1 MTCRHRGQVS
11 VTRRLGQEAVNMSV
25 DRSTGDQQPWPVEQA
40 PGRVDAIR
48 PEDDPF
54 YAAPSGYEAVPPGTI
69 LRVRPVEIAMF
80 GRLRQRVDAW
90 QLLYRTTDLGGFAQ
104 AGVTTVLRPHN
115 AEPVLLS
122 YQCAIDGVASS
133 CFPSYALRRGAR
145 AFGAVPQFEFL
156 LVLHALRR
164 GWTISIPDH
173 EGPDGHWGSPQEP
186 GFCTL
191 DGIRAALSFEPL
203 ALHAHT
209 PVALWGYSGGG
220 LATSWAAEMAQEYA
234 PELELVGAAL
244 GSPVGDPGSA
254 FTRLNAT
261 LHAALPTLVVA
272 GLRRTYPE
280 LDRIV
285 RQYVNEDGMRILDS
299 VESMTTV
306 RAVARLARHDLDDY
320 IDVPLADL
328 LALPE
333 IVEIFRDIQP
343 GRTAP
348 SIPLLVIQSVHD
360 QIIAIDD
367 VDGQVDRYVEAG
379 AHVTYLR
386 DRLSEHLSLH
396 PLSAPATLDWL
407 ADRFEGIPV
416 PEPSIRTVW
425 STAFSLAAVR
435 GVASLTWT
443 TIRALTIGVRV

>member
-1 MTCRHRGQVS
+1 
-11 VTRRLGQEAVNMSV
+11 MSV
-25 DRSTGDQQPWPVEQA
+25 DRSLGDEQPWPVERA
-40 PGRVDAIR
+40 PSCSDATR

-54 YAAPSGYEAVPPGTI
+54 YAAPEGYEAAPPGTI
-69 LRVRPVEIAMF
+69 LKVRPVEVAMF
-80 GRLRQRVDAW
+80 GRVRQRVDAW
-90 QLLYRTTDLGGFAQ
+90 QLLYRTADLGGFPQ
-104 AGVTTVLRPHN
+104 ASVTTVLRPRN

-133 CFPSYALRRGAR
+133 CFPSYALRRGSR
-145 AFGAVPQFEFL
+145 ALGAVPQFEFL

-191 DGIRAALSFEPL
+191 DAVRAALSFEPL
-203 ALHAHT
+203 DLHSST

-220 LATSWAAEMAQEYA
+220 LATSWAAEMAPEYA
-234 PELELVGAAL
+234 PEIEVVGAAL

-280 LDRIV
+280 LDRVV
-285 RQYVNEDGMRILDS
+285 REHVNEDGMRILDS

-306 RAVARLARHDLDDY
+306 RAVRKLARHDLDHY

-333 IVEIFRDIQP
+333 IVQVFLDIQP

-348 SIPLLVIQSVHD
+348 TAPLLVVQSVHD
-360 QIIAIDD
+360 QIIAVDD
-367 VDGQVDRYVEAG
+367 VDGQVDRYIEAG

-396 PLSAPATLDWL
+396 PLSAPLTLDWL
-407 ADRFEGIPV
+407 ADRFAGLPV
-416 PEPSIRTVW
+416 EEPSTRTVW
-425 STAFSLAAVR
+425 STAFSFSAVR
-435 GVASLTWT
+435 GLLSLTWT
-443 TIRALTIGVRV
+443 TITALVVGIRA

>member
-1 MTCRHRGQVS
+1 
-11 VTRRLGQEAVNMSV
+11 MSV
-25 DRSTGDQQPWPVEQA
+25 DRSLGDEQPWPVERA
-40 PGRVDAIR
+40 PSRSDATR

-54 YAAPSGYEAVPPGTI
+54 YTAPEGYEAALPGTI
-69 LRVRPVEIAMF
+69 LKVRPVEVAMF
-80 GRLRQRVDAW
+80 GRVRQRVDAW
-90 QLLYRTTDLGGFAQ
+90 QLLYRTADLGGFPQ
-104 AGVTTVLRPHN
+104 ASVTTVLRPRD
-115 AEPVLLS
+115 AQPVLLS

-133 CFPSYALRRGAR
+133 CFPSYALRRGSR

-191 DGIRAALSFEPL
+191 DAVRAALSFEPL
-203 ALHAHT
+203 ELHSST

-220 LATSWAAEMAQEYA
+220 LATSWAAEMAPEYA
-234 PELELVGAAL
+234 PEIEVVGAAL

-261 LHAALPTLVVA
+261 FHSALPTLVVA

-280 LDRIV
+280 LDRVI
-285 RQYVNEDGMRILDS
+285 RQYVDEDGMRILDS
-299 VESMTTV
+299 VENMTTV
-306 RAVARLARHDLDDY
+306 RAVTRLARHDLDRY

-333 IVEIFRDIQP
+333 IVQVFQDIQP

-348 SIPLLVIQSVHD
+348 TAPLLVVQSVHD
-360 QIIAIDD
+360 QIIAVDD
-367 VDGQVDRYVEAG
+367 VDGQVDRYIEAG

-396 PLSAPATLDWL
+396 PLSAPLTLDWL
-407 ADRFEGIPV
+407 ADRFAGLPV
-416 PEPSIRTVW
+416 EEPSTRTVW
-425 STAFSLAAVR
+425 STAFSLSAVR
-435 GVASLTWT
+435 GLLSLTWT
-443 TIRALTIGVRV
+443 TITALVVGIRA

>member
-1 MTCRHRGQVS
+1 
-11 VTRRLGQEAVNMSV
+11 MSV
-25 DRSTGDQQPWPVEQA
+25 DRSMEDEQPWPVERA
-40 PGRVDAIR
+40 PSRSDATR

-54 YAAPSGYEAVPPGTI
+54 YAAPDGYEAAPPGTI
-69 LRVRPVEIAMF
+69 LKVRPVEVAMF
-80 GRLRQRVDAW
+80 GRVRQRVDAW
-90 QLLYRTTDLGGFAQ
+90 QLLYRTADLGGYPQ
-104 AGVTTVLRPHN
+104 ASVTTVLRPRD

-133 CFPSYALRRGAR
+133 CFPSYALRRGSR

-191 DGIRAALSFEPL
+191 DAIRAALSFEPL
-203 ALHAHT
+203 ELNDST

-220 LATSWAAEMAQEYA
+220 LATSWAAEMAPEYA
-234 PELELVGAAL
+234 PEIELVGAAL

-280 LDRIV
+280 LDRVI
-285 RQYVNEDGMRILDS
+285 RQHVNEDGMRILDS

-306 RAVARLARHDLDDY
+306 RAVTKLARHDLDHY

-333 IVEIFRDIQP
+333 IVQVFLDIQP

-348 SIPLLVIQSVHD
+348 TAPLLVIQSVHD
-360 QIIAIDD
+360 QIIAVDD
-367 VDGQVDRYVEAG
+367 VDGQVDRYIEAG

-396 PLSAPATLDWL
+396 PIGAPLTLDWL
-407 ADRFEGIPV
+407 SDRFAGVPV
-416 PEPSIRTVW
+416 EEPSTRTVW
-425 STAFSLAAVR
+425 SIAFSFAAVR
-435 GVASLTWT
+435 GLLSMTWT
-443 TIRALTIGVRV
+443 TVRALVGGVRA

>member
-1 MTCRHRGQVS
+1 
-11 VTRRLGQEAVNMSV
+11 MSV
-25 DRSTGDQQPWPVEQA
+25 DRSMEDEQPWPVERA
-40 PGRVDAIR
+40 PSRSDATR

-54 YAAPSGYEAVPPGTI
+54 YAAPDGYEAAPPGTI
-69 LRVRPVEIAMF
+69 LKVRPVEVAMF
-80 GRLRQRVDAW
+80 GRVRQRVDAW
-90 QLLYRTTDLGGFAQ
+90 QLLYRTADLGGYPQ
-104 AGVTTVLRPHN
+104 ASVTTVLRPRD

-133 CFPSYALRRGAR
+133 CFPSYALRRGSR

-191 DGIRAALSFEPL
+191 DAIRAALSFEPL
-203 ALHAHT
+203 ELNEST

-220 LATSWAAEMAQEYA
+220 LATSWAAEMAPEYA
-234 PELELVGAAL
+234 PEIELVGAAL

-280 LDRIV
+280 LDRVI
-285 RQYVNEDGMRILDS
+285 RQHVNEDGMRILDS

-306 RAVARLARHDLDDY
+306 RAVTKLARHDLDHY

-333 IVEIFRDIQP
+333 IVQVFLDIQP

-348 SIPLLVIQSVHD
+348 TAPLLVIQSVHD
-360 QIIAIDD
+360 QIIAVDD
-367 VDGQVDRYVEAG
+367 VDGQVDRYIEAG

-396 PLSAPATLDWL
+396 PIGAPLTLDWL
-407 ADRFEGIPV
+407 SDRFAGVPV
-416 PEPSIRTVW
+416 EEPSTRTVW
-425 STAFSLAAVR
+425 SIAFSFAAVR
-435 GVASLTWT
+435 GLLSMTWT
-443 TIRALTIGVRV
+443 TIRALVGGVRA

>member
-1 MTCRHRGQVS
+1 
-11 VTRRLGQEAVNMSV
+11 MSV
-25 DRSTGDQQPWPVEQA
+25 DRSMEDEQSWPMERW
-40 PGRVDAIR
+40 PSCDDATR

-54 YAAPSGYEAVPPGTI
+54 YAAPEGYEAALPGTV
-69 LRVRPVEIAMF
+69 LKVRPVEVAMF
-80 GRLRQRVDAW
+80 GRVHQHVDAW
-90 QLLYRTTDLGGFAQ
+90 QLLYRTADLGGVPQ
-104 AGVTTVLRPHN
+104 ASVTTVLRPQN

-133 CFPSYALRRGAR
+133 CFPSYALRRGSK

-191 DGIRAALSFEPL
+191 DAIRAALSFEPL
-203 ALHAHT
+203 ELNSST

-220 LATSWAAEMAQEYA
+220 LATSWTAEMAPEYA
-234 PELELVGAAL
+234 PEIELVGAVL

-280 LDRIV
+280 LDRII
-285 RQYVNEDGMRILDS
+285 RQYVNEDGLRILDS

-306 RAVARLARHDLDDY
+306 RAVTKLARHDLDHY
-320 IDVPLADL
+320 IDIPLADL

-333 IVEIFRDIQP
+333 LVQVFVDIQP

-348 SIPLLVIQSVHD
+348 TAPLLVIQAVHD

-367 VDGQVDRYVEAG
+367 VDGQVDRYNEAG
-379 AHVTYLR
+379 ARVTYLR
-386 DRLSEHLSLH
+386 DRLSDHLSLH
-396 PLSAPATLDWL
+396 PLSAPLTLDWL
-407 ADRFEGIPV
+407 AARFAGEPV
-416 PEPSIRTVW
+416 PDPSTQTVW
-425 STAFSLAAVR
+425 STAFSFAAVR
-435 GVASLTWT
+435 GLMSLTWT
-443 TIRALTIGVRV
+443 TFRALTIGVRA

>member
-1 MTCRHRGQVS
+1 
-11 VTRRLGQEAVNMSV
+11 MSV
-25 DRSTGDQQPWPVEQA
+25 DRSMEDQQSWPVERA
-40 PGRVDAIR
+40 PLLDDATR

-54 YAAPSGYEAVPPGTI
+54 YTPPAGYETTLPGTV
-69 LRVRPVEIAMF
+69 LRVRPVEVAMF
-80 GRLRQRVDAW
+80 GRVGQPVDAW
-90 QLLYRTTDLGGFAQ
+90 QLLYRTADLGGLPQ
-104 AGVTTVLRPHN
+104 ASVTTVLRPRN

-133 CFPSYALRRGAR
+133 CFPSYALRRGSK

-191 DGIRAALSFEPL
+191 DAIRAALSFEPL
-203 ALHAHT
+203 ELHEST

-220 LATSWAAEMAQEYA
+220 LATSWAAEMAPEYA
-234 PELELVGAAL
+234 PEIELVGAAL

-280 LDRIV
+280 LDRVI
-285 RQYVNEDGMRILDS
+285 RKYVNEDGMRILDS

-306 RAVARLARHDLDDY
+306 RAVTRLARHDLDNY
-320 IDVPLADL
+320 IDIPLADL

-333 IVEIFRDIQP
+333 IVQVFLDIQP
-343 GRTAP
+343 GRIAPTA
-348 SIPLLVIQSVHD
+348 PLLVVQSVHD
-360 QIIAIDD
+360 QIIAVDD
-367 VDGQVDRYVEAG
+367 VDGQVMRYNEAG

-396 PLSAPATLDWL
+396 PLSAPLTLDWL
-407 ADRFEGIPV
+407 ADRFAGVPV
-416 PEPSIRTVW
+416 PGPSTRTVW

-435 GVASLTWT
+435 DLVSLTWT
-443 TIRALTIGVRV
+443 TFRALTIGVRA

>member
-1 MTCRHRGQVS
+1 
-11 VTRRLGQEAVNMSV
+11 MSV
-25 DRSTGDQQPWPVEQA
+25 DRSMEDEPSWPVERA
-40 PGRVDAIR
+40 PLRTDATR

-54 YAAPSGYEAVPPGTI
+54 YTAPAGYETALPGTI
-69 LRVRPVEIAMF
+69 LKVRPVEVAMF
-80 GRLRQRVDAW
+80 GRVRQRVDAW
-90 QLLYRTTDLGGFAQ
+90 QLLYRTADLGGLPQ
-104 AGVTTVLRPHN
+104 ASVTTVLRPRN
-115 AEPVLLS
+115 AQPVLLS

-133 CFPSYALRRGAR
+133 CFPSYALRRGSK

-191 DGIRAALSFEPL
+191 DAIRAALSFEPL
-203 ALHAHT
+203 ALHEST

-220 LATSWAAEMAQEYA
+220 LATSWAAEMAPEYA
-234 PELELVGAAL
+234 PEIELVGAAL

-280 LDRIV
+280 LDRVI
-285 RQYVNEDGMRILDS
+285 RKYVNEDGMRILDS

-306 RAVARLARHDLDDY
+306 RAVTRLARHDLDKY

-333 IVEIFRDIQP
+333 IVQVFLDIQP
-343 GRTAP
+343 GRIAPTA
-348 SIPLLVIQSVHD
+348 PLLVIQAVHD
-360 QIIAIDD
+360 QIIAVDD
-367 VDGQVDRYVEAG
+367 VDGQVERYNEAG

-396 PLSAPATLDWL
+396 PLSAPLTLDWL
-407 ADRFEGIPV
+407 ADRFAGVPV
-416 PEPSIRTVW
+416 PGPSTRTVW

-435 GVASLTWT
+435 GLVSLTWT
-443 TIRALTIGVRV
+443 TFRAFTIGVRA

>member
-1 MTCRHRGQVS
+1 
-11 VTRRLGQEAVNMSV
+11 MSV
-25 DRSTGDQQPWPVEQA
+25 DRSMEDEQPWPVERA
-40 PGRVDAIR
+40 PSRSDATR

-54 YAAPSGYEAVPPGTI
+54 YAAPDGYEAAPPGTI
-69 LRVRPVEIAMF
+69 LKVRPVEVAMF
-80 GRLRQRVDAW
+80 GRVRQRVDAW
-90 QLLYRTTDLGGFAQ
+90 QLLYRTADLGGYPQ
-104 AGVTTVLRPHN
+104 ASVTTVLRPRD

-133 CFPSYALRRGAR
+133 CFPSYALRRGSR

-191 DGIRAALSFEPL
+191 DAIRAALSFEPL
-203 ALHAHT
+203 ELNDST

-220 LATSWAAEMAQEYA
+220 LATSWAAEMAPEYA
-234 PELELVGAAL
+234 PEIELVGAAL

-280 LDRIV
+280 LDRVI
-285 RQYVNEDGMRILDS
+285 RQHVDEDGMRILDS

-306 RAVARLARHDLDDY
+306 RAVTKLARHDLDHY

-333 IVEIFRDIQP
+333 IVQVFLDIQP

-348 SIPLLVIQSVHD
+348 TAPLLVIQSVHD
-360 QIIAIDD
+360 QIIAVDD
-367 VDGQVDRYVEAG
+367 VDGQVDRYIEAG

-396 PLSAPATLDWL
+396 PIGAPLTLNWLS
-407 ADRFEGIPV
+407 DRFAGVPV
-416 PEPSIRTVW
+416 EEPSTRTVW
-425 STAFSLAAVR
+425 SIAFSFAAVR
-435 GVASLTWT
+435 GLLSMTWT
-443 TIRALTIGVRV
+443 TIRALVGGVRA

>member
-1 MTCRHRGQVS
+1 
-11 VTRRLGQEAVNMSV
+11 MSV
-25 DRSTGDQQPWPVEQA
+25 DRSIEDEQPWPVERA
-40 PGRVDAIR
+40 PSRSDATR

-54 YAAPSGYEAVPPGTI
+54 YAAPDGYEAAPPGTI
-69 LRVRPVEIAMF
+69 LKVRPVEVAMF
-80 GRLRQRVDAW
+80 GRVRQRVDAW
-90 QLLYRTTDLGGFAQ
+90 QLLYRTADLGGYPQ
-104 AGVTTVLRPHN
+104 ASVTTVLRPRD

-133 CFPSYALRRGAR
+133 CFPSYALRRGSR

-191 DGIRAALSFEPL
+191 DAIRAALSFEPL
-203 ALHAHT
+203 ELNEST

-220 LATSWAAEMAQEYA
+220 LATSWAAEMAPEYA
-234 PELELVGAAL
+234 PEIELVGAAL

-280 LDRIV
+280 LDRVI
-285 RQYVNEDGMRILDS
+285 RQHVNEDGMRILDS

-306 RAVARLARHDLDDY
+306 RAVTKLARHDLDHY

-333 IVEIFRDIQP
+333 IVQVFLDIQP

-348 SIPLLVIQSVHD
+348 TAPLLVIQSVHD
-360 QIIAIDD
+360 QIIAVDD
-367 VDGQVDRYVEAG
+367 VDGQVDRYIEAG

-396 PLSAPATLDWL
+396 PIGAPLTLDWL
-407 ADRFEGIPV
+407 SDRFAGVPV
-416 PEPSIRTVW
+416 EEPSTRTVW
-425 STAFSLAAVR
+425 SIAFSFAAVR
-435 GVASLTWT
+435 GLLSMTWT
-443 TIRALTIGVRV
+443 TIRALVGGVRA

>member
-1 MTCRHRGQVS
+1 
-11 VTRRLGQEAVNMSV
+11 MSV
-25 DRSTGDQQPWPVEQA
+25 DRSLGDEQAWPVERA
-40 PGRVDAIR
+40 PSRSDATR

-54 YAAPSGYEAVPPGTI
+54 YAAPEGYEAAAPGTI
-69 LRVRPVEIAMF
+69 LKVRPVEVAMF
-80 GRLRQRVDAW
+80 GRVRQRVDAW
-90 QLLYRTTDLGGFAQ
+90 QLLYRTADLGGFPQ
-104 AGVTTVLRPHN
+104 ASVTTVLRPHD

-133 CFPSYALRRGAR
+133 CFPSYALRRGSK

-191 DGIRAALSFEPL
+191 DAIRAALSFEPL
-203 ALHAHT
+203 ELNDNT

-220 LATSWAAEMAQEYA
+220 LATSWAAEMAPEYA
-234 PELELVGAAL
+234 PEIELVGAAL

-280 LDRIV
+280 LDRVV
-285 RQYVNEDGMRILDS
+285 RQHVNEDGMRILDS

-306 RAVARLARHDLDDY
+306 RAVTKLARHDLDHY

-333 IVEIFRDIQP
+333 IVQVFLDIQP
-343 GRTAP
+343 GRIAP
-348 SIPLLVIQSVHD
+348 SAPLLVVQAVHD
-360 QIIAIDD
+360 QIIAVDD
-367 VDGQVDRYVEAG
+367 VDGQVERYNEAG

-396 PLSAPATLDWL
+396 PLSAPLTLDWL
-407 ADRFEGIPV
+407 ADRFAGV
-416 PEPSIRTVW
+416 PMPDPSTRTVW
-425 STAFSLAAVR
+425 STAFSFAAVR
-435 GVASLTWT
+435 GLVSMTWT
-443 TIRALTIGVRV
+443 MFRALTVGVRA

>member
-1 MTCRHRGQVS
+1 
-11 VTRRLGQEAVNMSV
+11 MSV
-25 DRSTGDQQPWPVEQA
+25 DRSLGEEQPWPVEYVSS
-40 PGRVDAIR
+40 RNDATR

-54 YAAPSGYEAVPPGTI
+54 YSAPEGYDAARPGTI
-69 LRVRPVEIAMF
+69 LKVRPVEVAML
-80 GRLRQRVDAW
+80 GRVRQRVDAW
-90 QLLYRTTDLGGFAQ
+90 QLLYRTVDLDGLAQ
-104 AGVTTVLRPHN
+104 ASVTTVLRPQN

-133 CFPSYALRRGAR
+133 CFPSYALRRGSR

-173 EGPDGHWGSPQEP
+173 EGPEGHWGAPKEP

-191 DGIRAALSFEPL
+191 DAIRAVLSFEPL
-203 ALHAHT
+203 ALHEST

-220 LATSWAAEMAQEYA
+220 LATSWAAEMAPEYA
-234 PELELVGAAL
+234 PEIELVGAAL

-261 LHAALPTLVVA
+261 LHAALPLLVVA

-285 RQYVNEDGMRILDS
+285 RQYVNEDGMRIFDS
-299 VESMTTV
+299 AESMTTV
-306 RAVARLARHDLDDY
+306 RAVIRLARHDLDDY

-333 IVEIFRDIQP
+333 IVQIFQDIQP

-348 SIPLLVIQSVHD
+348 TVPLLVVQSVHD

-367 VDGQVDRYVEAG
+367 VDGQVDRYNDAG

-396 PLSAPATLDWL
+396 PLCAPLTLDWL
-407 ADRFEGIPV
+407 ADRFAGVAV
-416 PEPSIRTVW
+416 PEPSTRTVW
-425 STAFSLAAVR
+425 STAFSFAALR
-435 GVASLTWT
+435 GLVSMTWT

>member
-1 MTCRHRGQVS
+1 
-11 VTRRLGQEAVNMSV
+11 MSV
-25 DRSTGDQQPWPVEQA
+25 DRSIEDEQPWPVERA
-40 PGRVDAIR
+40 PSRSDATR

-54 YAAPSGYEAVPPGTI
+54 YAAPDGYEAAPPGTI
-69 LRVRPVEIAMF
+69 LKVRPVEVAMF
-80 GRLRQRVDAW
+80 GRVRQRVDAW
-90 QLLYRTTDLGGFAQ
+90 QLLYRTAELGGYPQ
-104 AGVTTVLRPHN
+104 ASVTTVLRPRD

-133 CFPSYALRRGAR
+133 CFPSYALRRGSR

-191 DGIRAALSFEPL
+191 DAIRAALSFEPL
-203 ALHAHT
+203 ELNEST

-220 LATSWAAEMAQEYA
+220 LATSWAAEMAPEYA
-234 PELELVGAAL
+234 PEIELVGAAL

-280 LDRIV
+280 LDRVI
-285 RQYVNEDGMRILDS
+285 RQHVNEDGMRILDS

-306 RAVARLARHDLDDY
+306 RAVTKLARHDLDHY

-333 IVEIFRDIQP
+333 IVQVFLDIQP

-348 SIPLLVIQSVHD
+348 TAPLLVIQSVHD
-360 QIIAIDD
+360 QIIAVDD
-367 VDGQVDRYVEAG
+367 VDGQVDRYIEAG

-396 PLSAPATLDWL
+396 PIGAPLTLDWL
-407 ADRFEGIPV
+407 SDRFAGVPV
-416 PEPSIRTVW
+416 EEPSTRTVW
-425 STAFSLAAVR
+425 SIAFSFAAVR
-435 GVASLTWT
+435 GLLSMTWT
-443 TIRALTIGVRV
+443 TIRALVGGVRA

>member
-1 MTCRHRGQVS
+1 
-11 VTRRLGQEAVNMSV
+11 MSV
-25 DRSTGDQQPWPVEQA
+25 DRSMEDEQSWPVERA
-40 PGRVDAIR
+40 PLRNDATR

-54 YAAPSGYEAVPPGTI
+54 YTAPAGYESALPGTI
-69 LRVRPVEIAMF
+69 LKVRPVEVAMF
-80 GRLRQRVDAW
+80 GRVRQRVDAW
-90 QLLYRTTDLGGFAQ
+90 QLLYRTADLGGLPQ
-104 AGVTTVLRPHN
+104 ASVTTVLRPRN

-133 CFPSYALRRGAR
+133 CFPSYALRRGSKAV
-145 AFGAVPQFEFL
+145 GAVPQFEFL

-191 DGIRAALSFEPL
+191 DAIRAALSFEPL
-203 ALHAHT
+203 ELNDNT

-220 LATSWAAEMAQEYA
+220 LATSWAAEMAPEYA
-234 PELELVGAAL
+234 PEIELVGAAL

-272 GLRRTYPE
+272 GLRRTYPD
-280 LDRIV
+280 LDRVI

-306 RAVARLARHDLDDY
+306 RAVARLARHDLDNY

-333 IVEIFRDIQP
+333 IVQVFLDIQP
-343 GRTAP
+343 GRIAPTA
-348 SIPLLVIQSVHD
+348 PLLVIQAVHD
-360 QIIAIDD
+360 QIIAVDD
-367 VDGQVDRYVEAG
+367 VDGQVERYNEAG

-396 PLSAPATLDWL
+396 PLCAPLTLDWL
-407 ADRFEGIPV
+407 ADRFAGVPV
-416 PEPSIRTVW
+416 PCPSTRTVW

-435 GVASLTWT
+435 GLVSLTWT
-443 TIRALTIGVRV
+443 TFRALTIGVRA

>member
-1 MTCRHRGQVS
+1 
-11 VTRRLGQEAVNMSV
+11 MSV
-25 DRSTGDQQPWPVEQA
+25 DRSMADEQSWPVEQW
-40 PGRVDAIR
+40 PSCEDATR
-48 PEDDPF
+48 PENDPF
-54 YAAPSGYEAVPPGTI
+54 YAAPEGYEAALPGTI
-69 LRVRPVEIAMF
+69 LKVRPVEVAMF
-80 GRLRQRVDAW
+80 GRVRQRVDAW
-90 QLLYRTTDLGGFAQ
+90 QLLYRTADLGGLPQ
-104 AGVTTVLRPHN
+104 ASVTTVLRPHDG
-115 AEPVLLS
+115 EPVLLS

-133 CFPSYALRRGAR
+133 CFPSYALRRGSKAL
-145 AFGAVPQFEFL
+145 GAVPQFEFL

-191 DGIRAALSFEPL
+191 DAIRAALSFESL
-203 ALHAHT
+203 ELHEST

-220 LATSWAAEMAQEYA
+220 LATSWAAEMAPEYA

-272 GLRRTYPE
+272 GLRRTYPD
-280 LDRIV
+280 LDRVV

-306 RAVARLARHDLDDY
+306 RAVRRLARHDLDNY
-320 IDVPLADL
+320 IDIPLADL

-333 IVEIFRDIQP
+333 IVQVFQDIQP
-343 GRTAP
+343 GRIAP
-348 SIPLLVIQSVHD
+348 SVPLLVVQAVHD
-360 QIIAIDD
+360 QIIAVDD
-367 VDGQVDRYVEAG
+367 VDGQVDRYLEAG

-396 PLSAPATLDWL
+396 PLSAPLTLDWL
-407 ADRFEGIPV
+407 ADRFAGLPV
-416 PEPSIRTVW
+416 AEPGTRTVW
-425 STAFSLAAVR
+425 STAFSFAAVR
-435 GVASLTWT
+435 GLMSLTWT
-443 TIRALTIGVRV
+443 TVRALTVGVRA

>member
-1 MTCRHRGQVS
+1 
-11 VTRRLGQEAVNMSV
+11 MSV
-25 DRSTGDQQPWPVEQA
+25 DRSIEDEQPWPVERA
-40 PGRVDAIR
+40 PSRSDATR

-54 YAAPSGYEAVPPGTI
+54 YAAPDGYEAAPPGMI
-69 LRVRPVEIAMF
+69 LKVRPVEVAMF
-80 GRLRQRVDAW
+80 GRVRQRVDAW
-90 QLLYRTTDLGGFAQ
+90 QLLYRTADLGGYPQ
-104 AGVTTVLRPHN
+104 ASVTTVLRPRD

-133 CFPSYALRRGAR
+133 CFPSYALRRGSR

-191 DGIRAALSFEPL
+191 DAIRAALSFEPL
-203 ALHAHT
+203 ELNEST

-220 LATSWAAEMAQEYA
+220 LATSWAAEMAPEYA
-234 PELELVGAAL
+234 PEIELVGAAL

-280 LDRIV
+280 LDRVI
-285 RQYVNEDGMRILDS
+285 RQHVNEDGMRILDS

-306 RAVARLARHDLDDY
+306 RAVTKLARHDLDHY

-333 IVEIFRDIQP
+333 IVQVFLDIQP

-348 SIPLLVIQSVHD
+348 TAPLLVIQSVHD
-360 QIIAIDD
+360 QIIAVDD
-367 VDGQVDRYVEAG
+367 VDGQVDRYIEAG

-396 PLSAPATLDWL
+396 PIGAPLTLDWL
-407 ADRFEGIPV
+407 SDRFAGVPV
-416 PEPSIRTVW
+416 EEPSTRTVW
-425 STAFSLAAVR
+425 SIAFSFAAVR
-435 GVASLTWT
+435 GLLSMTWT
-443 TIRALTIGVRV
+443 TIRALVGGVRA

>member
-1 MTCRHRGQVS
+1 M
-11 VTRRLGQEAVNMSV
+11 
-25 DRSTGDQQPWPVEQA
+25 
-40 PGRVDAIR
+40 
-48 PEDDPF
+48 
-54 YAAPSGYEAVPPGTI
+54 
-69 LRVRPVEIAMF
+69 
-80 GRLRQRVDAW
+80 
-90 QLLYRTTDLGGFAQ
+90 
-104 AGVTTVLRPHN
+104 LRPRD

-133 CFPSYALRRGAR
+133 CFPSYALRRGSR

-191 DGIRAALSFEPL
+191 DAIRAALSFEPL
-203 ALHAHT
+203 ELNEST

-220 LATSWAAEMAQEYA
+220 LATSWAAEMAPEYA
-234 PELELVGAAL
+234 PEIELVGAAL

-280 LDRIV
+280 LDRVI
-285 RQYVNEDGMRILDS
+285 RQHVNEDGMRILDS

-306 RAVARLARHDLDDY
+306 RAVTKLARHDLDHY

-333 IVEIFRDIQP
+333 IVQVFLDIQP

-348 SIPLLVIQSVHD
+348 TAPLLVIQSVHD
-360 QIIAIDD
+360 QIIAVDD
-367 VDGQVDRYVEAG
+367 VDGQVDRYIEAG

-396 PLSAPATLDWL
+396 PIGAPLTLDWL
-407 ADRFEGIPV
+407 SDRFAGVPV
-416 PEPSIRTVW
+416 EEPSTRTVW
-425 STAFSLAAVR
+425 SIAFSFAAVR
-435 GVASLTWT
+435 GLLSMTWT
-443 TIRALTIGVRV
+443 TIRALVGGVRA